1 MESQEPTQAD
11 RSGARMQA
19 GALRVVGAAL
29 AAAGLLAGLV
39 RLTMWAQTGRG
50 GPAECLAAVLVIL
63 AAAAGGCA
71 LWALAWLI
79 RRVARQQA
87 PEPRPAP
94 TEPAPANPPVA
105 QPVPVSAPA
114 SPPAEASREPEI
126 LRDILARL
134 DELNAGLLLS
144 PEQIEAK
151 RRRHQAEAS
160 TRLEQRF
167 SEQLSAGDL
176 EAAGETLRRLSYEV
190 PDSAAL
196 GSMRARLDEARA
208 AAQAEDLRRQ
218 TARAG
223 ELMAAADFPAAVK
236 LAEDLLAKYPSSPD
250 AIALLDRVHREQDAF
265 VTERRRSLYSEVGRA
280 ASKRNWREALTAAS
294 KLLEAYPQGLE
305 ADAVRIQ
312 LRTLEENARLEEARE
327 MRDRFRDLLSRRR
340 YAEALETAREVL
352 RRFPDTQAAADL
364 RDQMP
369 RLEELARNGGNQA

>member
-1 MESQEPTQAD
+1 
-11 RSGARMQA
+11 
-19 GALRVVGAAL
+19 
-29 AAAGLLAGLV
+29 
-39 RLTMWAQTGRG
+39 
-50 GPAECLAAVLVIL
+50 
-63 AAAAGGCA
+63 A

-87 PEPRPAP
+87 LESRSPQA
-94 TEPAPANPPVA
+94 EPAPANPPA
-105 QPVPVSAPA
+105 PVSAPTP
-114 SPPAEASREPEI
+114 PPAETSREPEI

-144 PEQIEAK
+144 PEQIEVK

-160 TRLEQRF
+160 ERLERRF
-167 SEQLSAGDL
+167 SGQLSAGELD
-176 EAAGETLRRLSYEV
+176 AAGETLRRLTSEV
-190 PDSAAL
+190 PDSSAL
-196 GSMRARLDEARA
+196 GSMRTRLDEARA
-208 AAQAEDLRRQ
+208 AAQAEDIRWQ

-236 LAEDLLAKYPSSPD
+236 LAEDLLAKYPSSPE

-265 VTERRRSLYSEVGRA
+265 VTERRRSLYAEVGRA
-280 ASKRNWREALTAAS
+280 ASKRKWREALAAAS
-294 KLLEAYPQGLE
+294 KLLEAYPEGLE

-340 YAEALETAREVL
+340 YAEALEAAREVL

-364 RDQMP
+364 REQMP
-369 RLEELARNGGNQA
+369 RLEELARNGGNHV

>member
-1 MESQEPTQAD
+1 
-11 RSGARMQA
+11 MQA

-105 QPVPVSAPA
+105 QPAPVSAPA